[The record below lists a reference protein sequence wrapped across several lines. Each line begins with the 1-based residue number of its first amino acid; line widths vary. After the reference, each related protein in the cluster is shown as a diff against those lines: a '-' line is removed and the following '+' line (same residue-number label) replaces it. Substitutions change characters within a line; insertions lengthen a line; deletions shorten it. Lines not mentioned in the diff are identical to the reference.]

1 LQNNK
6 IKKIIKCNIMNFD
19 LLEEFITI
27 IMDVYIVNKIH
38 IECQKIERKI
48 TGFLQRTVITM
59 LM

>member
-1 LQNNK
+1 
-6 IKKIIKCNIMNFD
+6 MNFN
-19 LLEEFITI
+19 LLEAFITI